1 MSRLSSACQ
10 PYLPYCEAL
19 GGCSAIKVGDLT
31 IFNQLTAGCHHRM
44 RCCYFVSP
52 HLNPVAADTVIVTA
66 ISHGLNKLLLL
77 LLLLL
82 PLSLSLTLGCH
93 TFSPGTLVSWAPH
106 GPASGMI

>member
-1 MSRLSSACQ
+1 
-10 PYLPYCEAL
+10 
-19 GGCSAIKVGDLT
+19 
-31 IFNQLTAGCHHRM
+31 M

-82 PLSLSLTLGCH
+82 LLPLSLSLHPRMSHFFSRDAGFLGTPWTGIRH
-93 TFSPGTLVSWAPH
+93 DIGKHQYPPKVSLCV
-106 GPASGMI
+106 SQN